1 MARGSK
7 GGLMLE
13 EGAVVDVEDFENSWA
28 KPGANSYFKPGA
40 ITGGRVQPKPP
51 VVFPGDMM
59 QMTQFAIQSIRN
71 VTGVNPEVLG
81 LAQQDQPASL
91 EYQRRQSA
99 TVILAPLF
107 DSLRRYRRIEGRALL
122 FLITEFLA
130 DGRLIRIVSDSGAE
144 QYVPLVHNPTVT
156 EYDVIVDDAPSSPS
170 QKELVWNSMVQMMPM
185 IQNMNPP
192 PQVILAL
199 LDYSPLPASV
209 VAKIKQAVGE
219 AAQNAPPP
227 PPDPMQLVIQ
237 QKQVEVQ
244 GDAIKRQQELQFKQ
258 QSQALD
264 IAHERAK
271 SQIQLETQL
280 ALAHVKVGGT
290 SAMNGG
296 GQQVSPMAEGL
307 AGGIKAGAQRFAT
320 ELTAGQLAQRA
331 GVPLGA
337 PTHIG
342 QVPGQPE
349 PAPPMP
355 RGGPINAIPQGGT

>member
-1 MARGSK
+1 
-7 GGLMLE
+7 
-13 EGAVVDVEDFENSWA
+13 
-28 KPGANSYFKPGA
+28 
-40 ITGGRVQPKPP
+40 VQAKPP

-71 VTGVNPEVLG
+71 VTGVNLEVLG

-130 DGRLIRIVSDSGAE
+130 DGRLIRIMSDSGAE
-144 QYVPLVHNPTVT
+144 QYVPLVHNPGVT
-156 EYDVIVDDAPSSPS
+156 EFDVIVDDAPSSPS

-185 IQNMNPP
+185 LQNMNPP

-209 VAKIKQAVGE
+209 VAKIKQAL
-219 AAQNAPPP
+219 ADASQNAPPP
-227 PPDPMQLVIQ
+227 PPDPMTLMMQ
-237 QKQVEVQ
+237 QKQIEVQ
-244 GDAIKRQQELQFKQ
+244 GDAQKKAQELQFKQ

-271 SQIQLETQL
+271 AQIQLESQL
-280 ALAHVKVGGT
+280 ALAHVKAG
-290 SAMNGG
+290 SAAAMNGG
-296 GQQVSPMAEGL
+296 SQQPHPLAEGF
-307 AGGIKAGAQRFAT
+307 ASGIKAGAQRFAT
-320 ELTAGQLAQRA
+320 ELTAGRLAQQA
-331 GVPLGA
+331 GLPEGPPVHLGMVPEGPTA
-337 PTHIG
+337 P
-342 QVPGQPE
+342 QQAVE
-349 PAPPMP
+349 MK
-355 RGGPINAIPQGGT
+355 NAIPQTAVGQV